1 MVRIKR
7 GNVARNFRKKILDF
21 AKGFSGKHSRLFR
34 VANQKVFHALLY
46 SYRGRKERKRFFR
59 RLWIT
64 RIGIATKLYGIS
76 YSQFINHLKVN
87 KILLNRKMLS
97 HLAIFDPI
105 CWESLVESVSDKSQ
119 S

>member
-7 GNVARNFRKKILDF
+7 GNVARKFRKKILDF
-21 AKGFSGKHSRLFR
+21 AKGFSGAHSRLFR

-64 RIGIATKLYGIS
+64 RIGIATKFYGIS
-76 YSQFINHLKVN
+76 YSKFINYLKKD

-97 HLAIFDPI
+97 HLAVFDPLG
-105 CWESLVESVSDKSQ
+105 WENLIESFSDKT
-119 S
+119 